1 MSENSNEELPSS
13 ELGTREYWDKAYSL
27 EIENYKDHG
36 DVGEIWFGEES
47 GTKVVR
53 YIEDNLKLFKED
65 DRIMDLGCGNGML
78 LLSLARKGFR
88 KLTGIDYSQK
98 AIDLAREVLDNENYF
113 EVELLAG
120 DIVDSAVL
128 GLSIF
133 KFKLAHDKGTYDA
146 ISLNQD
152 NPKEKRQKYIENV
165 HNILLDDSYLILTS
179 CNWTKDEIIEHFTN
193 YFEFKEEIPSKKFL
207 FGGQT
212 GNTITQL
219 IFTKI
224 VREQQCA

>member
-128 GLSIF
+128 
-133 KFKLAHDKGTYDA
+133 D
-146 ISLNQD
+146 
-152 NPKEKRQKYIENV
+152 
-165 HNILLDDSYLILTS
+165 
-179 CNWTKDEIIEHFTN
+179 
-193 YFEFKEEIPSKKFL
+193 FEFKEEIPSKKFL

>member
-128 GLSIF
+128 
-133 KFKLAHDKGTYDA
+133 
-146 ISLNQD
+146 
-152 NPKEKRQKYIENV
+152 
-165 HNILLDDSYLILTS
+165 DDSYLILTS